1 MSPIQ
6 LYVDIYTSGCNA
18 NVSDQGTT
26 EFSKHTQYTS
36 CENAAHV
43 YMVEAKKQQLY
54 GIFM

>member
-26 EFSKHTQYTS
+26 EFSKHTRYTS
-36 CENAAHV
+36 CKNAACVH
-43 YMVEAKKQQLY
+43 MVEAKKQQLN